1 MSANPISQI
10 VTANAL
16 ATGDVV
22 YLTGG
27 NDWSVEIVNAEFIAD
42 DDQATRRL
50 SEAEQQAQ
58 IVIDAHLA
66 KVEIT
71 DNGPVPLT
79 RREALRASGPSIA
92 FGAAALVPAAIAA
105 E

>member
-1 MSANPISQI
+1 MSAHPISQV

-22 YLTGG
+22 YLTGC
-27 NDWSVEIVNAEFIAD
+27 DEWSVEIVHSEFIDDAD
-42 DDQATRRL
+42 HAAFRL
-50 SEAEQQAQ
+50 SVAQ
-58 IVIDAHLA
+58 RQTRLVIDAHLA
-66 KVEIT
+66 SVEIT

-79 RREALRASGPSIA
+79 RREALRASGPSIG
-92 FGAAALVPAAIAA
+92 FGTVHAPIAIAA

>member
-1 MSANPISQI
+1 MELFPKMTSTS
-10 VTANAL
+10 NAFYEE
-16 ATGDVV
+16 TPHVRQ
-22 YLTGG
+22 
-27 NDWSVEIVNAEFIAD
+27 SH
-42 DDQATRRL
+42 L
-50 SEAEQQAQ
+50 SDRHRQRPAGRAEQGLCHY
-58 IVIDAHLA
+58 DDRAHLA